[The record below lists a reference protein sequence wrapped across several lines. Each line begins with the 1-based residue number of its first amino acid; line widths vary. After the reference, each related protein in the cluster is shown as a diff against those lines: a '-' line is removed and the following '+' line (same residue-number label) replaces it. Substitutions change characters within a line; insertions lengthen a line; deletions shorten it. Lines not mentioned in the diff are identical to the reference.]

1 MLRLKTILLFVLCLA
16 AALSAQND
24 EMKFDHISLD
34 QGLSQCS
41 ISAII
46 QDHHGFLWF
55 GTQDGVNRYDGYG
68 FTIFKYDPY
77 NPKAL
82 SDNLIIAVYEDRSG
96 TIWVGT
102 HAGGLNK
109 FNPGNKTFTH
119 YQNDPKDSTSLSYDF
134 VTAICED
141 RFGALWVG
149 TRGGGLNE
157 FDREKGRFRRYLP
170 SKTAASALSD
180 DFVTAVYE
188 DLAGTLW
195 VGTAYGGLNRF
206 EREKK
211 TFVHYRHDPAQ
222 AGSLSS
228 NYVSAICETEN
239 ESGRAL
245 WIGTLEGGLN
255 KFDHGTGRFSHY
267 VANMADP
274 GRLSSNFILKLY
286 TTLEH
291 GSSVLWIGTANG
303 LDKLNIRTNAFTH
316 ARNAPNE
323 PHSLSNNTV
332 AAICQDR
339 SGILW
344 IGTQNGLNKFDR
356 KKKRFDYFA
365 NDLND
370 SNDKNSLGDNSI
382 WALCEDPGAAG
393 RILWIGTGN
402 NGLVKFDRQA
412 KTYKHYRHDSTN
424 LNSLSQNAVL
434 AIYADPDD
442 AGQILWIGTG
452 NGLNKFDTRRERF
465 TRYWHDPKN
474 PQSLSAD
481 GIRAIYEDRSGML
494 WIATTAG
501 LNKFDRNTGCFTRY
515 VHDPDNPKSLGNNR
529 VLCFGEDRWNRL
541 WIGTRNGLYLFNRE
555 SEAFT
560 QYRYDPT
567 NSNSL
572 SRDMVDAIY
581 GDSTGN
587 LWLGTYGGG
596 LNRMALPAPSAVT
609 SEGDSAKAVFTCFTE
624 KNGLANN
631 VVYGILPD
639 AKGHLWLS
647 TNRGLSKLDPRTG
660 SFKNYDPTDGLQG
673 YEFNASAY
681 HRGPRGEM
689 FFGGINGFNCFFPE
703 KIKDNEH
710 VPAVVITA
718 FKKFDQTV
726 ELDRDIADLDEMTLS
741 ADDDFIA
748 FEFVALDYTNPQN
761 NKYAYQ
767 LAGFDETWIHCGGR
781 RYASYTNL
789 APGKYVFR
797 VKASNNDGVWNEV
810 GDAITLTINPPFW
823 QTWWFALLSFGSL
836 MCTAVVF
843 YEYKVK
849 YKIRRA
855 LEMEGVRMLE
865 NERVRKQV
873 ADDFHDELGQKLTN
887 MTLFAEILKRNLNGI
902 AKENANYLDKIRE
915 TSATLSIGVR
925 NFIWALDPEQDSL
938 YDLAIYLKDSG
949 DEIFDKTGV
958 HFRARG
964 ILPEL
969 EHVKVPMNW
978 RRHLTLIFKEG
989 MNNILKHAACKNVTL
1004 EIVLKHDS
1012 LIIALSDDGKGF
1024 KGNGHNGTNGESGRG
1039 LSSMS
1044 NRAAKLQGEIRV
1056 ITYLGRGTT
1065 IQFRGKMPQVG
1076 YSYSPARRLI

>member
-1 MLRLKTILLFVLCLA
+1 MLRLTTLLLIILCLA
-16 AALSAQND
+16 AALPAQND
-24 EMKFDHISLD
+24 EMKFERISLE

-41 ISAII
+41 ITAII

-55 GTQDGVNRYDGYG
+55 GTEDGVNRYDGYG

-77 NPKAL
+77 NPNAL
-82 SDNLIIAVYEDRSG
+82 SDNLVTAVYEDRTG

-109 FNPGNKTFTH
+109 YNPGNKTFIH
-119 YQNDPKDSTSLSYDF
+119 YQHDPQNPASLSHDF

-157 FDREKGRFRRYLP
+157 FDREKNVFHRYFP
-170 SKTAASALSD
+170 NMADKAALNDS
-180 DFVTAVYE
+180 FVTAIYE
-188 DLAGTLW
+188 DRSGTLW
-195 VGTAYGGLNRF
+195 IGTASGGLNRF

-211 TFVHYRHDPAQ
+211 TFARYCHDPEQ
-222 AGSLSS
+222 AGSLSDD
-228 NYVSAICETEN
+228 YVTAICETDDEPG
-239 ESGRAL
+239 SAL
-245 WIGTLEGGLN
+245 WIGTLECGLN
-255 KFDHGTGRFSHY
+255 KLDRRTGRFSHY
-267 VANMADP
+267 MANMADP
-274 GRLSSNFILKLY
+274 GSLSSNFILKLY
-286 TTLEH
+286 KTLEH
-291 GSSVLWIGTANG
+291 GNSVLWIGTANG
-303 LDKLNIRTNAFTH
+303 LDKLNIRSNTFTH
-316 ARNAPNE
+316 VRNAPND
-323 PHSLSNNTV
+323 PHSLSNNSV
-332 AAICQDR
+332 SAICQDR

-344 IGTQNGLNKFDR
+344 VGTDGGGLNKFDR
-356 KKKRFDYFA
+356 KKKRFNHFA
-365 NDLND
+365 NDPNK
-370 SNDKNSLGDNSI
+370 KNSLGENSI

-393 RILWIGTGN
+393 RILWIGAGN
-402 NGLVKFDRQA
+402 SGLVKFDRQA
-412 KTYKHYRHDSTN
+412 NTFKHYRHDPAN
-424 LNSLSQNAVL
+424 LNSLSHNAVFE
-434 AIYADPDD
+434 IYADPDD
-442 AGQILWIGTG
+442 AGKVLWIGTD
-452 NGLNKFDTRRERF
+452 NGLNKFDTRQERF
-465 TRYWHDPKN
+465 TLYRRDPNN
-474 PQSLSAD
+474 PHSLSAN
-481 GIRAIYEDRSGML
+481 GIRVIYKDRFGML
-494 WIATTAG
+494 WIGTTNG
-501 LNKFDRNTGCFTRY
+501 LNMLDRKTGRFTRY
-515 VHDPDNPKSLGNNR
+515 VHDPDNPRSLGNNR
-529 VLCFGEDRWNRL
+529 ALCFGEDRWGRL
-541 WIGTRNGLYLFNRE
+541 WIGTRNGLYLFDRE
-555 SEAFT
+555 SETFT
-560 QYRYDPT
+560 PYRHDPM

-572 SRDMVDAIY
+572 SRDMVDAIFS
-581 GDSTGN
+581 DSTGN

-596 LNRMALPAPSAVT
+596 LNRLTSPAPGSAA
-609 SEGDSAKAVFTCFTE
+609 SESGNAKAVFTCFTE

-631 VVYGILPD
+631 VVYSILPD
-639 AKGHLWLS
+639 ARGNLWLS
-647 TNRGLSKLDPRTG
+647 TNRGLSKFNPRTE
-660 SFKNYDPTDGLQG
+660 SFKNYDPTDGLQS

-689 FFGGINGFNCFFPE
+689 FFGGNNGFNCFFPE
-703 KIKDNEH
+703 NIKDNEH
-710 VPAVVITA
+710 APAVVITA
-718 FKKFDQTV
+718 FKKFDRVV
-726 ELDRDIADLDEMTLS
+726 EFDRDIADLDAMILS

-767 LAGFDETWIHCGGR
+767 LDGFDETWIYCGAR

-789 APGKYVFR
+789 NPGKYVFR

-810 GDAITLTINPPFW
+810 GYAVTITIKPPFW
-823 QTWWFALLSFGSL
+823 QTWWFALLSTGSL
-836 MCTAVVF
+836 IGAAVVF
-843 YEYKVK
+843 YK
-849 YKIRRA
+849 YKMKYQIRRA
-855 LEMEGVRMLE
+855 LEMEGVRTLE

-949 DEIFDKTGV
+949 DEIFDKTGI

-969 EHVKVPMNW
+969 ERVKLPMNW

-1004 EIVLKHDS
+1004 EIALKHDS

-1024 KGNGHNGTNGESGRG
+1024 KGNGQNGANGESGRG
-1039 LSSMS
+1039 LNSMS

-1076 YSYSPARRLI
+1076 YGHSVASRLI